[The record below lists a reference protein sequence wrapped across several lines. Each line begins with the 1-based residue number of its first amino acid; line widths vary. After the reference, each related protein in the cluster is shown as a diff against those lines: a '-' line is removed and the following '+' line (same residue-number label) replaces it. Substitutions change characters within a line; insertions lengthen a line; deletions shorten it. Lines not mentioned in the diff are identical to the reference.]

1 MTRFEKNVELIQKKW
16 YGFLN
21 NCIDLFR
28 QKNSLIP
35 QSNKINAALIIAI
48 AVIIWCIMFFLNRMT
63 VYCADDF
70 AYQYVFT
77 NGSMKTTGNTVDSFR
92 DIFDSMKAH
101 YFYTNGRVVTHSI
114 VQFFMWM
121 GNPVFNIFNSAVY
134 VILSVL
140 IYIHCVG
147 TNCKK
152 HSALLFLAINLG
164 MWTFLK
170 CRGCVTLWTTGSIN
184 YLWTS
189 AARLAILLP
198 VRKYADTGVC
208 RLPVLKAAIMI
219 PLGFFAGATSE
230 NMSAVFIGMT
240 VLFMIYCKVNK
251 YKLKAFMFT
260 SLISAACGF
269 AFMILSPAN
278 GLRNEHLAKD
288 MYASNIVYRIGVM
301 IVHTVLNIGAI
312 AVCFI
317 VLSLMLYYYNRKTG
331 NYSLSIPFIYFL
343 GSLAGVAVMVV
354 SPRFPG
360 RVWFGIIVLALIALF
375 SLFYQIDRL
384 PKIFNAIALSALCVW
399 IMICAAGFSVEVRN
413 IKAETDLVKSRE
425 QYIYEQKQLG
435 NRDIELEPFE
445 SLEEYLPYYEHVDV
459 KDDKDFWLNECMA
472 RYYGV
477 DSIVKGYPEQ
487 KDE

>member
-1 MTRFEKNVELIQKKW
+1 MTGFDKRCSDISKKW
-16 YGFLN
+16 FGFLDKS
-21 NCIDLFR
+21 ISFFQR
-28 QKNSLIP
+28 RNSLTP
-35 QSNKINAALIIAI
+35 QSNKINVALIIAL
-48 AVIIWCIMFFLNRMT
+48 AVVIWCVMFILNRMT

-77 NGSMKTTGNTVDSFR
+77 NGSMKTTDNPVDSFR
-92 DIFDSMKAH
+92 DIFESMKAH

-121 GNPVFNIFNSAVY
+121 GQSVFDVCNSAVY

-164 MWTFLK
+164 LWTFLK

-189 AARLAILLP
+189 TARLAILLQL
-198 VRKYADTGVC
+198 RKYADTGVC
-208 RLPVLKAAIMI
+208 RLPFLKAAIMV

-240 VLFMIYCKVNK
+240 VLFMIYCKVHK

-260 SLISAACGF
+260 SVISAVCGF

-278 GLRNEHLAKD
+278 GLRKNNLAD
-288 MYASNIVYRIGVM
+288 DIYASNFVYRIGVM
-301 IVHTVLNIGAI
+301 LVHTVLNIGAVAACI
-312 AVCFI
+312 I

-331 NYSLSIPFIYFL
+331 NYSLSLPFIYFA
-343 GSLAGVAVMVV
+343 GSLAGIAVMVV

-384 PKIFNAIALSALCVW
+384 PKMFTAIALSALCVW
-399 IMICAAGFSVEVRN
+399 TVICAAGFTIEVRD
-413 IKAETDLVKSRE
+413 IKTETDLVKNRE
-425 QYIYEQKQLG
+425 KYIYEQKQLG
-435 NRDIELEPFE
+435 NLNIELEPIE
-445 SLEEYLPYYEHVDV
+445 SPEEYLPYYEHVDV

-472 RYYGV
+472 RYYGI
-477 DSIVKGYPEQ
+477 DSIVKGCPEQ
-487 KDE
+487 KGK